1 MKKYVLVGTG
11 HRGTR
16 AYIQPLTEHFT
27 DCVKLCGLYDINIKR
42 ATAASKMAAYP
53 IDVYDDFDKMLE
65 AVHPDTV
72 IVTTIDAKHSD
83 YIIKSLDFGCDVV
96 SEKPLTTDDKQM
108 KAIYEAEKR
117 SGKKVQVTFNCRFMP
132 VFMRIKELLKSG
144 IIGEI
149 YSAHFEW
156 LLDTSHGADYFRRW
170 HAEREKSGSL
180 LIHKSTH
187 HFDLLNWFL
196 EDEPEKVNAFGTRRF
211 YGPTRENRSERCKDC
226 QVSDKCEFYED
237 ISKSDFYKK
246 MYLEC
251 EEEDGYHRDGCVFS
265 DRIDIEDTVAINIKY
280 KKGAVACYS
289 LIAHSP
295 YEGMRLCLSGSL
307 GRMEISTF
315 SDGKMYGGNKS
326 AIINVFNR
334 LGEKLDISPDKAET
348 MLKLPRFGRVLGGG
362 HGGADMLL
370 CDMIFRSAD
379 KDPLTLLADS
389 RAGAMSIGIGI
400 AANKSME
407 DDRAVYLSEFYDY
420 L

>member
-11 HRGTR
+11 HRGIA
-16 AYIQPLTEHFT
+16 AYIKPLTQSFT

-65 AVHPDTV
+65 TVHPDTV
-72 IVTTIDAKHSD
+72 IVTTIDAKHSE
-83 YIIKSLDFGCDVV
+83 YIIKSLNFGCDVV

-108 KAIYEAEKR
+108 KAIYEAEKK

-132 VFMRIKELLKSG
+132 VYMRIKELLQSG

-196 EDEPEKVNAFGTRRF
+196 DDEPEKVNAFGTRRF
-211 YGPTRENRSERCKDC
+211 YGPTRENRGERCKDC
-226 QVSDKCEFYED
+226 KVSDKCEFYTD
-237 ISKSDFYKK
+237 ISESDFYKK
-246 MYLEC
+246 VYLEC
-251 EEEDGYHRDGCVFS
+251 EEKDGYYRDRCVFS

-289 LIAHSP
+289 LTAHSP
-295 YEGMRLCLSGSL
+295 YEGMKLCLNGSL
-307 GRMEISTF
+307 GRIEISTF

-334 LGEKLDISPDKAET
+334 LGEKLDISPDKSET
-348 MLKLPRFGRVLGGG
+348 MLKLPRFGRLLGGG

-370 CDMIFRSAD
+370 CDMIFRRAD
-379 KDPLTLLADS
+379 EDPLTLLADS

-400 AANKSME
+400 AANKSMR